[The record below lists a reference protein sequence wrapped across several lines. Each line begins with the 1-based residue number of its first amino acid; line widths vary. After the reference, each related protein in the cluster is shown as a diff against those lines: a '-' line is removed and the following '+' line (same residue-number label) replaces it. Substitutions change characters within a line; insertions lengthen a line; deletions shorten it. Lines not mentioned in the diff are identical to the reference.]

1 MAFLGVVVSV
11 LVLSQSSYAQFRS
24 ADPFVQRPFW
34 DPFVLRGPGSQI
46 GVSVREL
53 KPSETEWQ
61 NRLRAFVARQRPTG
75 VVIEEVHA
83 NGPASRAGLVK
94 GDIIFEFD
102 GQPVRGLSQ
111 FYRVVE
117 ETPPGWTVKVLVV
130 RDGNMR
136 EMSITPTYRVS
147 PR

>member
-1 MAFLGVVVSV
+1 MA
-11 LVLSQSSYAQFRS
+11 
-24 ADPFVQRPFW
+24 
-34 DPFVLRGPGSQI
+34 
-46 GVSVREL
+46 
-53 KPSETEWQ
+53 
-61 NRLRAFVARQRPTG
+61 
-75 VVIEEVHA
+75 
-83 NGPASRAGLVK
+83 ASRAGLVK

-102 GQPVRGLSQ
+102 GQPVGGLGQ

-136 EMSITPTYRVS
+136 EISITPTYRVS